1 MQASEERA
9 AEAEE
14 ADAAKVDA
22 DWHSCMIVHLKNAGH
37 LNIGHSAR
45 ARPFPHNR
53 LPKNRTG
60 AAAFVW
66 AHPCHICTGTGPT
79 PAPSAPGQEAVGF
92 LAPIAFRLLSIVCA
106 AGPGGLHR
114 PMHGHGRANRRCT
127 ATVTR
132 Q

>member
-60 AAAFVW
+60 AFVW

-79 PAPSAPGQEAVGF
+79 PAPSASGQEAVFFLRPSHFVCCRSSAPLGLAGF
-92 LAPIAFRLLSIVCA
+92 I
-106 AGPGGLHR
+106 G
-114 PMHGHGRANRRCT
+114 RCT
-127 ATVTR
+127 ATATAERIDDVQR